1 LSAMPSDVLGAASAP
16 EPPDEQAVL
25 DMLVPRAQARI
36 DAQLRDNDALD
47 AKAFGVLGVA
57 GAVITLLVAAHNDI
71 HRLWWLPA
79 IGLGV
84 AGVLM
89 LAAVWPRTFDVG
101 PDTRDFY
108 EKMATST
115 RLDASRQ
122 MLTELLVAVDANDR
136 QLPSKRRLF
145 KAGFGVLVV
154 ALLTALPIALRG

>member
-1 LSAMPSDVLGAASAP
+1 MSSDALNAVSAP

-57 GAVITLLVAAHNDI
+57 AASITLLVAAHDDI

-79 IGLGV
+79 VGLAF

-115 RLDASRQ
+115 RLEASRQ
-122 MLTELLVAVDANDR
+122 MLTELLVAGDANDF
-136 QLPSKRRLF
+136 QLPIKRRLF
-145 KAGFGVLVV
+145 KAGFAVLV
-154 ALLTALPIALRG
+154 AGLLGALPIALGG